1 MKKLLLVS
9 LLAAATTVLACN
21 SSEKAAPA
29 AAPADSIAP
38 AAADGQPKQTRIHF
52 TNNYHKGTNPG
63 QYDTNCIGI
72 VTTEQIKADKKQ
84 KIMWKISLINGES
97 RDDECTGLT
106 DLSSVNLRFEND
118 VMGPA
123 AVKKLTANSGGVIQ
137 GEISDDEAH
146 YNNTRIQKYQVYI
159 GDKKAGPDPII
170 VVPCSSCGEE
180 E

>member
-29 AAPADSIAP
+29 AAPADGIAP

-106 DLSSVNLRFEND
+106 DLSSVNLRFENLAKHFNWIRGQWPQPNKHVD
-118 VMGPA
+118 
-123 AVKKLTANSGGVIQ
+123 LTYRGFP
-137 GEISDDEAH
+137 GEL
-146 YNNTRIQKYQVYI
+146 RR
-159 GDKKAGPDPII
+159 
-170 VVPCSSCGEE
+170 
-180 E
+180 